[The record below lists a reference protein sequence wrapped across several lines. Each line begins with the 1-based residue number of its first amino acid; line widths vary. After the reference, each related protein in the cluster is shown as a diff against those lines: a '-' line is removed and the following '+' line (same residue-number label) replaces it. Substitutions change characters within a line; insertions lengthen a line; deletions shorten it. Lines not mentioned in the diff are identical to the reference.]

1 MTNKGLILNNLFCSI
16 PEALKMTGI
25 SRTFLYERLADGSIR
40 AVKAGAKTLIDVQ
53 SLTAWAAS
61 LPTATFK
68 PVGRKV

>member
-1 MTNKGLILNNLFCSI
+1 
-16 PEALKMTGI
+16 MTGI